1 MVKANKK
8 TQLLKNTS
16 LTDIF
21 SIRKKTIN
29 DLQPY
34 TTRELENYVAIETLK
49 YLKTIDNIDFKVND
63 IWNISNTIT
72 KKLREEYFMFE
83 KKEYG
88 D

>member
-1 MVKANKK
+1 MAKPNKK

-29 DLQPY
+29 DLQQY
-34 TTRELENYVAIETLK
+34 NTLELVYYVAFETLK
-49 YLKTIDNIDFKVND
+49 YLKTIDNIDFKVNV
-63 IWNISNTIT
+63 IWNISYTIT